1 VEDRLLEGWQQIFD
15 ARLALVDLYTPETL
29 ATQRLAL
36 REEARDALSKGR
48 LRAMESLLG
57 SREARPS
64 DGGPEATARE
74 RAELRQAR
82 AIIDGHYQGINM
94 RAAHART
101 QLFFLPF
108 VLALILGAL
117 LVVSLTIDPIR
128 LDAGRESVMS
138 RPGLLVWIFALG
150 GLGSMLSVA
159 LGAIRGVTKHNYRLL
174 TELRT
179 NVTRLLLGAA
189 SAAAVV
195 AVLETELLNVGV
207 DESDRGLILAVA
219 IAAGF
224 SERLLTNATA
234 AVVPSNGG

>member
-1 VEDRLLEGWQQIFD
+1 
-15 ARLALVDLYTPETL
+15 
-29 ATQRLAL
+29 
-36 REEARDALSKGR
+36 
-48 LRAMESLLG
+48 
-57 SREARPS
+57 
-64 DGGPEATARE
+64 
-74 RAELRQAR
+74 
-82 AIIDGHYQGINM
+82 M

-117 LVVSLTIDPIR
+117 LVVSLTIHPIR
-128 LDAGRESVMS
+128 LDSGRESVMS

-159 LGAIRGVTKHNYRLL
+159 LGAIRGVPKHNYRLL

-207 DESDRGLILAVA
+207 DESDQGLILAVA

-224 SERLLTNATA
+224 SERLLTNAIA
-234 AVVPSNGG
+234 AVVPSNGGK